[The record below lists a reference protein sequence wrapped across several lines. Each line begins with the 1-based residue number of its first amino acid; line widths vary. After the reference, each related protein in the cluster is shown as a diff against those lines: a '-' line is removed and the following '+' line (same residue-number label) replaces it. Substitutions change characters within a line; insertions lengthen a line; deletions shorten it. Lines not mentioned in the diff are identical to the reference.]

1 MKDYLGYVAAILTT
15 IAFIPQAIKIYKEK
29 SAKSLSLKTFYVFT
43 AGVFFWLMYGI
54 ALASPPM
61 IVANS
66 ITISLSI
73 AILILKHRYDH
84 TSTREKPKKMTN
96 IKKS

>member
-15 IAFIPQAIKIYKEK
+15 IAFIPQVFKIYKDK

-43 AGVFFWLMYGI
+43 AGVFFWFLYGI
-54 ALASPPM
+54 ALGSAPM

-73 AILILKHRYDH
+73 AIIVLKHKYDETK
-84 TSTREKPKKMTN
+84 TSKDN
-96 IKKS
+96 